1 MLKQIKELLIALS
14 EFSLFV
20 LAVGIFLLL
29 KSAYMVYLDLDYKIN
44 FILGIS
50 LCCLSYFMTFIGLY
64 LINKENKLY
73 KKLSLV
79 EFYSMLYAF
88 TSFPKNNKWHL
99 EKVKNGWEICVY
111 IDDRRKR
118 LMFIDADGKDGE
130 ALAKFILACPNY
142 MIRLFDSYL
151 SECACEECVEVKEIS

>member
-88 TSFPKNNKWHL
+88 TSFPKMI
-99 EKVKNGWEICVY
+99 NGI
-111 IDDRRKR
+111 
-118 LMFIDADGKDGE
+118 
-130 ALAKFILACPNY
+130 
-142 MIRLFDSYL
+142 
-151 SECACEECVEVKEIS
+151 